1 MLKKL
6 SIFAI
11 VLLITG
17 CVTGYYADNMY
28 NNNVHKVEFSAL
40 SDPSMNFS
48 KYNNCYLITEKDLK
62 SIDTRRKMAVL
73 EPDLK
78 TKGIKITKN
87 KTSANCYLYLDYG
100 DKKGSYVTSEAV
112 YGQTGIQ
119 SAVTTVNALGGIS
132 TNYTPSYGV
141 TGYRP
146 VTSHTSFKY
155 LRLEVRDKNDM
166 EVWHTVAAKYYNTTA
181 SSRAEL
187 SESLDD
193 IFPLLSDISVKNI
206 GNNISDGYFLYSD
219 LEVKLFSVGRKNEVK
234 YEGLDLLESL
244 EDVPVKDIK
253 EVANW
258 NALYSETI
266 KNTLNRWAKRI
277 GWTIE
282 YPKNMPYIMIEEET
296 PYRGTF
302 DNVVAK
308 LLKATNLN
316 ATFNKKEKKL
326 IIEEVENAYYDET
339 SFNTS
344 KRTNNILHTLW
355 H

>member
-1 MLKKL
+1 M
-6 SIFAI
+6 
-11 VLLITG
+11 
-17 CVTGYYADNMY
+17 
-28 NNNVHKVEFSAL
+28 HKIEFSAL

-48 KYNNCYLITEKDLK
+48 KYNNCYLITQKDLK

-78 TKGIKITKN
+78 AKGIRITKN
-87 KTSANCYLYLDYG
+87 KASANCYLYLDYG
-100 DKKGSYVTSEAV
+100 DKQGSYVTSESV

-119 SAVTTVNALGGIS
+119 STVTTVNALGGIS

-141 TGYRP
+141 IGYRP

-166 EVWHTVAAKYYNTTA
+166 EVWHTVAAKYYNTSY
-181 SSRAEL
+181 SSSAEL

-206 GNNISDGYFLYSD
+206 GNNISDGYFIYSD
-219 LEVKLFSVGRKNEVK
+219 LEVNLFSVGRKNEVK
-234 YEGLDLLESL
+234 YTGLDALESL
-244 EDVPVKDIK
+244 ENIPVKNIK

-258 NALYSETI
+258 NALSGETVED
-266 KNTLNRWAKRI
+266 TLNRWAKRI
-277 GWTIE
+277 GWTIS
-282 YPKNMPYIMIEEET
+282 YPENMYSIIIEKDT

-302 DNVVAK
+302 DNVVIK
-308 LLKATNLN
+308 LLKTMDFN
-316 ATFNKKEKKL
+316 AIFNKKENKL
-326 IIEEVENAYYDET
+326 IIENVKDEYYTET
-339 SFNTS
+339 FPNEPQN
-344 KRTNNILHTLW
+344 TNNILHTLW

>member
-6 SIFAI
+6 SILS
-11 VLLITG
+11 VSLIISG
-17 CVTGYYADNMY
+17 CMTGYYENNM
-28 NNNVHKVEFSAL
+28 HKIEFSAL

-119 SAVTTVNALGGIS
+119 NAVTTVNALGGIS

-166 EVWHTVAAKYYNTTA
+166 EVWHTVAAKYYNSLA
-181 SSRAEL
+181 SSSAEL

-206 GNNISDGYFLYSD
+206 GNNINDGYFIYSD
-219 LEVKLFSVGRKNEVK
+219 LEVKLFSVGRKSEVK
-234 YEGLDLLESL
+234 YNGLDVLEPL
-244 EDVPVKDIK
+244 EEIPVKSIK

-258 NALYSETI
+258 NALYGETI
-266 KNTLNRWAKRI
+266 KDTLNRWSKRI
-277 GWTIE
+277 GWTVD
-282 YPKNMPYIMIEEET
+282 YPNSTYYTMIENDT

-302 DNVVAK
+302 DSVVIK
-308 LLKATNLN
+308 LLGNTNLN
-316 ATFNKKEKKL
+316 ATFNKKENKV
-326 IIEEVENAYYDET
+326 IIEELENVHYDEPL
-339 SFNTS
+339 SSKS